1 MRTSITAAACLLLL
15 GAAGMPAH
23 AQSVGEKTGVNSLIG
38 VAPSSQDFVTQAVI
52 SDMFETE
59 SSKLAL
65 EKADEKTKAFAK
77 KMIDDHKKVSDE
89 LKSVV
94 QTGDMKLNIPTALD
108 SAHQSKIDK
117 LKGLSGDDF
126 TKQYHDD
133 QVTGHKNA
141 VDLYKRY
148 ADSGDNAALKA
159 FAVKTKPHL
168 DEHLK
173 MAQDLD
179 NKK

>member
-1 MRTSITAAACLLLL
+1 MRTPITAAACLLLL

-38 VAPSSQDFVTQAVI
+38 VAPTSQDFVTQAVI
-52 SDMFETE
+52 SDMFEDQ

-65 EKADEKTKAFAK
+65 EKSDEKTKAYAQ
-77 KMIDDHKKVSDE
+77 KMIEDHKKTSDE

-94 QTGDMKLNIPTALD
+94 QTGDMKLNLPTALD
-108 SAHQSKIDK
+108 SSHQSKLDK
-117 LKGLSGDDF
+117 LKSLSGEDF
-126 TKQYHDD
+126 TRQYHDD
-133 QVTGHKNA
+133 QVTAHKNA
-141 VDLYKRY
+141 TDLYKRY
-148 ADSGDNAALKA
+148 AEGGDNAALKA
-159 FAVKTKPHL
+159 FAIKTKPHL